1 LSIESGVGVSGWTL
15 ANRMPLMNGNA
26 AIEFG
31 VSGKVP
37 PGFTLSSGLPIPLE
51 SEFGLI
57 GVLALY
63 SQQGDAFQTSHV
75 RALLAIRSRIGYL
88 MHVDASV
95 SAGSRQTDGA
105 VENPTG
111 ATFRGPPTRIS
122 AFPSAGTNS
131 VASAAGLV
139 AGALASPGRC
149 AREVARGEVRPATA
163 QAKAVRY
170 LSAGDMTV
178 SR

>member
-1 LSIESGVGVSGWTL
+1 LRTICYIAIIAPQDKVYRRRGENLECAFAKGEAAPLLQGLSIESGVGVSGWTL

-95 SAGSRQTDGA
+95 SAGSRQTGGA
-105 VENPTG
+105 VEIQLG
-111 ATFRGPPTRIS
+111 QLSEALRRESALSPPRARI
-122 AFPSAGTNS
+122 
-131 VASAAGLV
+131 
-139 AGALASPGRC
+139 
-149 AREVARGEVRPATA
+149 
-163 QAKAVRY
+163 Q
-170 LSAGDMTV
+170 
-178 SR
+178 